1 MAPMLRAASF
11 VILAGVVVA
20 GCTATKKAAVTTFHV
35 IDAPANYVRHKIDE
49 PQTTT
54 TTTTTASDVSNP
66 GYAVNQPPPQVTTQH
81 HAATT
86 AVPSPSEGPRKVPPG
101 PSPHAAA
108 TQASQFPVARSVPGR
123 PGYVYSIDPN
133 GGIID
138 VTGYKSGD
146 KAKDPYTK
154 QNFIVP

>member
-54 TTTTTASDVSNP
+54 TTTTTTSDVTNP
-66 GYAVNQPPPQVTTQH
+66 GYAVNQSTPPPHVTTTQRRS
-81 HAATT
+81 TT
-86 AVPSPSEGPRKVPPG
+86 ATVPSPSEGPRNVAPG

-108 TQASQFPVARSVPGR
+108 NQSPQFP
-123 PGYVYSIDPN
+123 
-133 GGIID
+133 
-138 VTGYKSGD
+138 
-146 KAKDPYTK
+146 
-154 QNFIVP
+154 